1 MILLILTIIPLLVF
15 FSNSLSSYEI
25 PVLANQYNNTLVLE
39 IRDKNMRNGN
49 IYFVP
54 PGTTANQLLAMTG
67 IDTRIT
73 EDFLLENGMNLV
85 INSTSVKKVSLLP
98 IDNSR
103 RFALGMPVDLNTA
116 TKDDLLLIPGIGE
129 ITAQKILVL
138 KSKKIHFNNIE
149 ELMEI
154 KGIKE
159 KKLAGLKQYLYLQK

>member
-1 MILLILTIIPLLVF
+1 MLLILTIIPLLVF

-67 IDTRIT
+67 SNPRIA
-73 EDFLLENGMNLV
+73 EDFLLESGMNLV
-85 INSTSVKKVSLLP
+85 IDSCSENKVLLSA
-98 IDNSR
+98 IDNSH
-103 RFALGMPVDLNTA
+103 RFALGMPLDLNTA
-116 TKDDLLLIPGIGE
+116 TIDDLLLIPGIGE
-129 ITAQKILVL
+129 ITAQKILEL
-138 KSKKIHFNNIE
+138 RSKKTHFNNIE

-159 KKLAGLKQYLYLQK
+159 KKLDGFKQYLCLQK